1 MIPRSTLGRESFQIP
16 HFNHAMTSARRT
28 DSATKRKS
36 TSKSTPKPRG
46 RPKAMVGR
54 PRKDQARPDAA
65 DRILDAA
72 EDLFSKRGFDG
83 VTIREVTELAHVDS
97 ALVHYYFTS
106 KQGLF
111 DAVLGRRAELVF
123 AERMLAFDELD
134 RAGGKVTI
142 EDAVRAFIQPL
153 LARAQTGD
161 AGWKNYFRLLSVVN
175 NDPNHVAQS
184 VMSYFDPVVHRL
196 IDALSRALP
205 KAKREELFWCF
216 HFLTGSLTLAL
227 SRTGRLDR
235 VSGGLCKSEDLGAIE
250 PRMVEYCAAGIRHVC
265 VPDSTA
271 APIKP
276 RRVPT
281 AG

>member
-1 MIPRSTLGRESFQIP
+1 MSSPRR
-16 HFNHAMTSARRT
+16 AV
-28 DSATKRKS
+28 SATQRKS
-36 TSKSTPKPRG
+36 TSRSSAKQAAAKKPRG
-46 RPKAMVGR
+46 RPKATVGR
-54 PRKDQARPDAA
+54 PRKDLARPDAA

-83 VTIREVTELAHVDS
+83 VTIREVTELANVDS

-123 AERMLAFDELD
+123 AERMHAFDALD
-134 RAGGKVTI
+134 RAGGEITL

-153 LARAQTGD
+153 LARAATGD
-161 AGWKNYFRLLSVVN
+161 PGWKNYFRLLSVVN

-205 KAKREELFWCF
+205 QAEREELFWCF

-235 VSGGLCKSEDLGAIE
+235 VSGGLCKSEDLAAIE

-265 VPDSTA
+265 LPSA
-271 APIKP
+271 KAPVKP
-276 RRVPT
+276 RRTSAV
-281 AG
+281 G

>member
-1 MIPRSTLGRESFQIP
+1 
-16 HFNHAMTSARRT
+16 MTSA
-28 DSATKRKS
+28 KRKAS
-36 TSKSTPKPRG
+36 TTPRTTAAKVKATAKAQPGKPRG
-46 RPKAMVGR
+46 RPKATVGR
-54 PRKDQARPDAA
+54 PRKDLARPDAA

-83 VTIREVTELAHVDS
+83 VTIREVTELANVDT

-123 AERMLAFDELD
+123 AERMRAFDELD
-134 RAGGKVTI
+134 RVGGRITL
-142 EDAVRAFIQPL
+142 EEAVRAFIQPL
-153 LARAQTGD
+153 LARAATGD
-161 AGWKNYFRLLSVVN
+161 PGWKNYFRLLSVVN

-205 KAKREELFWCF
+205 NAKREELFWCF

-235 VSGGLCKSEDLGAIE
+235 VSGGLCKSEDLAAIE

-265 VPDSTA
+265 LPTAKVPASA
-271 APIKP
+271 LAKP
-276 RRVPT
+276 RRTSAV
-281 AG
+281 G

>member
-1 MIPRSTLGRESFQIP
+1 MSSSR
-16 HFNHAMTSARRT
+16 HT
-28 DSATKRKS
+28 DSAAKRKS
-36 TSKSTPKPRG
+36 TGKAAAKPAAVRKAQKPRG
-46 RPKAMVGR
+46 RPKATVGR
-54 PRKDQARPDAA
+54 PRKDQMRPDAA

-97 ALVHYYFTS
+97 ALVHYYFTT

-123 AERMLAFDELD
+123 AERMRAFDELD
-134 RAGGKVTI
+134 RAGTRI
-142 EDAVRAFIQPL
+142 TLEDAVRAFIQPL
-153 LARAQTGD
+153 LARAATGD

-196 IDALSRALP
+196 IDALSRAMP
-205 KAKREELFWCF
+205 KAEREELFWCF

-235 VSGGLCKSEDLGAIE
+235 VSGGLCKSEDLAAIE

-265 VPDSTA
+265 IPEPA
-271 APIKP
+271 RP
-276 RRVPT
+276 RRT
-281 AG
+281 SAAN